1 MHIIH
6 NSNKTDIPIYIQ
18 YSTANQPL
26 TDDGVYSSHS
36 RPWCSADAVGWPSY
50 GSSWVS
56 PNRGECATLPKSNCA
71 GLKPIVE
78 WGVFLWATWNF
89 ANFSFTGF
97 ELWHMEPNA
106 CLKVCTALSA
116 RQFANA
122 IEPDERLELLRNK
135 FCTVVTN
142 DLFRNSESGE

>member
-1 MHIIH
+1 
-6 NSNKTDIPIYIQ
+6 
-18 YSTANQPL
+18 
-26 TDDGVYSSHS
+26 
-36 RPWCSADAVGWPSY
+36 
-50 GSSWVS
+50 
-56 PNRGECATLPKSNCA
+56 
-71 GLKPIVE
+71 
-78 WGVFLWATWNF
+78 
-89 ANFSFTGF
+89 
-97 ELWHMEPNA
+97 MEPNA